1 MAWRSNLSKVADA
14 IVFTFTPEKGQGM
27 SSFLKRNYAMFKTLN
42 PSMPLLVRD
51 YPAEYLQ
58 RERER
63 YDSVMAAAPEGY
75 DAAHV
80 PPISDA
86 FVVFDLASPSLRFG
100 LEEGAEAATAG
111 SGESDAVELPDT
123 KRPQVGFALRRLM
136 VDVEGLGADEIDEV
150 FRKVVEKAQTYPAR
164 DERDLPPAAV

>member
-1 MAWRSNLSKVADA
+1 
-14 IVFTFTPEKGQGM
+14 
-27 SSFLKRNYAMFKTLN
+27 MFKTLN

-63 YDSVMAAAPEGY
+63 HGSVLEAAPEGY

-86 FVVFDLASPSLRFG
+86 FVVFDLGAYRIRALPRPPRLPPRRLRPHRAATSAAASPTLRFG
-100 LEEGAEAATAG
+100 LEDSDADVGAAAAG
-111 SGESDAVELPDT
+111 DAVGAVELPET

-150 FRKVVEKAQTYPAR
+150 FRRVVEKAQTYPTR
-164 DERDLPPAAV
+164 EGRDLPPASV